1 MKILPWDASRL
12 EEMVE
17 LWNKEL
23 GEEYPMRQKLFNQ
36 NSLVDKNILEDG
48 CAMAVDDQNNIIGFI
63 IAKKWQE
70 KVDIK
75 MDSKRGWVQVLLVDK
90 NYRNKGV
97 GSTLLDQAEET
108 LKDHGI
114 EEIQLGGDPFHY
126 FSGVPLQ
133 YVETQQWVEKRG
145 I

>member
-1 MKILPWDASRL
+1 MKVIPWEASRL
-12 EEMVE
+12 EEMVK

-36 NSLVDKNILEDG
+36 NSLEDKNVLEDG
-48 CAMAVDDQNNIIGFI
+48 CAMAVDEQNNLIGFI

-70 KVDIK
+70 QVDIK
-75 MDSKRGWVQVLLVDK
+75 MDSKRGWIQVLLVDK

-97 GSTLLDQAEET
+97 GTKLLGKAEET
-108 LKDHGI
+108 LRDNGI

-126 FSGVPLQ
+126 FSGVPL
-133 YVETQQWVEKRG
+133 
-145 I
+145 

>member
-75 MDSKRGWVQVLLVDK
+75 MDSKRGGFRFCWLIK
-90 NYRNKGV
+90 I
-97 GSTLLDQAEET
+97 T
-108 LKDHGI
+108 GI
-114 EEIQLGGDPFHY
+114 
-126 FSGVPLQ
+126 
-133 YVETQQWVEKRG
+133 KA
-145 I
+145 